1 MKRLRRGRFLYG
13 KYAEHARRM
22 QGGFPRGG
30 MKNKKIRDIF
40 ENAENFSHF
49 PIAIFM
55 QSAV

>member
-1 MKRLRRGRFLYG
+1 MKGSAGGFFYAE
-13 KYAEHARRM
+13 YAEHARRM

-40 ENAENFSHF
+40 ENAENFLHF

-55 QSAV
+55 QPAV